1 METVLVILV
10 LISFGAMIVG
20 LIQPSAVR
28 VPTRGKALGIYGVTT
43 LALFIAFAF
52 VADPVE
58 TDATGSSGQGGKAN
72 AVAASPQAE
81 ENQVNSSDRVVSG
94 SPALA
99 TYRKRANSDDA
110 QSVEEAF
117 AHAEAHASVIRNVQ
131 PNNLGIGGREFR
143 VKRNPV
149 GSGSFVYDPRTRFSG
164 VERLLVWW
172 VPEEGKVYPL
182 NSPSKMVTPQLR
194 WPREDGVDA
203 PSTAVVVD
211 YVFHGKPM
219 SLPERRDSRSEITN
233 TFTVEEYRVYRAVI
247 DTPMSVAEQ
256 QALQSVAERYGITAG
271 EARKTVDKVQ
281 QALYRNSWTGSPDAE
296 IQHASDWQGERP

>member
-20 LIQPSAVR
+20 LIRPSAVR

-43 LALFIAFAF
+43 LVLFILFAF
-52 VADPVE
+52 MADPVA
-58 TDATGSSGQGGKAN
+58 TDATGSSGQGGRAN

-81 ENQVNSSDRVVSG
+81 ESQVNGSGGVVSG

-99 TYRKRANSDDA
+99 AYRKRANSDDA

-117 AHAEAHASVIRNVQ
+117 AHAEARASVIMNVQ
-131 PNNLGIGGREFR
+131 PNKLGIGGREFR

-149 GSGSFVYDPRTRFSG
+149 GIGSFVYDPRTRFSG

-182 NSPSKMVTPQLR
+182 NSPSKMVTPELR

-203 PSTAVVVD
+203 PSTAAVVD

-219 SLPERRDSRSEITN
+219 SLPERRDSRPKITS

-247 DTPMSVAEQ
+247 DAPMSVAEQ
-256 QALQSVAERYGITAG
+256 QALQNVAERYGITAG

-281 QALYRNSWTGSPDAE
+281 QALYRNSWTGSPDSE
-296 IQHASDWQGERP
+296 IQHASNWQGERP

>member
-1 METVLVILV
+1 METALVLLVIV
-10 LISFGAMIVG
+10 SFGATIAG
-20 LIQPSAVR
+20 LIRPSV
-28 VPTRGKALGIYGVTT
+28 VLVSTRGRALRNYGLAT
-43 LALFIAFAF
+43 LAFFILFAVI
-52 VADPVE
+52 ADPVA
-58 TDATGSSGQGGKAN
+58 TDATGSTGQRGRAD
-72 AVAASPQAE
+72 AVTVSPQAGE
-81 ENQVNSSDRVVSG
+81 SQVNSSDRVVSG

-99 TYRKRANSDDA
+99 SYRMRANSDDA

-117 AHAEAHASVIRNVQ
+117 AHAEARASVIMNVQ

-149 GSGSFVYDPRTRFSG
+149 GSGSFVYDPRTRLSG

-182 NSPSKMVTPQLR
+182 NSPSKMVTPELR

-203 PSTAVVVD
+203 PSTAAVVD

-219 SLPERRDSRSEITN
+219 SLPERRDSRPKITS

-256 QALQSVAERYGITAG
+256 QALQNVAERYGVTAG

-281 QALYRNSWTGSPDAE
+281 QALYRNSWTGSPDSE
-296 IQHASDWQGERP
+296 IQHASNWQGERP